1 MPLILI
7 QRPRLLL
14 VNIEEYHKMH
24 ALEKNYWWF
33 QARRKMIIT
42 LLAELV
48 PKCQPISDSA
58 LQARLALRILDI
70 GCGTGMLMEDL
81 QSYGWVAG
89 LDFSP
94 VALAYCRQRHLPNLA
109 RADVQCLPVRSDSV
123 DLLTALD
130 LVEHVPDDHK
140 LMREIYRVLRPGGYA
155 LMSVPAHKKL
165 WSNHDVALHHFRRYE
180 KPEFR
185 QLVVDAGLQIEKCS
199 YMMASI
205 YWPAAIYRRLKK
217 YFLRPSVCPQTD
229 EFPLPAWVNATL
241 RVLVSAEA
249 PLLRRYSMP
258 CGLSIVCIAKKPA

>member
-1 MPLILI
+1 M
-7 QRPRLLL
+7 
-14 VNIEEYHKMH
+14 NIEEYHKMH

-33 QARRKMIIT
+33 QARRKMIRT

-48 PKCQPISDSA
+48 PKCRVPADAA
-58 LQARLALRILDI
+58 LASRPALRILDI

-81 QSYGWVAG
+81 QAYGWVAG

-94 VALAYCRQRHLPNLA
+94 VALAYCRERRLPNLA
-109 RADVQCLPVRSDSV
+109 RADVQRLPVRSNSV

-130 LVEHVPDDHK
+130 LVEHVEDDRK
-140 LMREIYRVLRPGGYA
+140 LMGEIHRVLRPGGYA
-155 LMSVPAHKKL
+155 LMSVPAHKRL

-180 KPEFR
+180 KSEFR
-185 QLVVDAGLQIEKCS
+185 QLVLGAGLEIEKCS

-217 YFLRPSVCPQTD
+217 HFLRPSASPKTD
-229 EFPLPAWVNATL
+229 EFPLPVWVNALL
-241 RVLVSAEA
+241 RAVVSAEA

-258 CGLSIVCIAKKPA
+258 CGLSIVCIARKPA